1 MAPPPLSHHPSTSS
15 TSSDEPIYI
24 PPPSSKAGPGP
35 STHRY
40 IPKRSTVE
48 PESLVILDDDEED
61 EDEPVFVGTKISNL
75 VQKYKLNHDVLGD
88 RVRSSSSSTSRSPSV
103 GPSTVVS
110 NGKSSKKE
118 TKVNSR
124 STSDTS
130 SRKGKSKGKSKINQP
145 ITIIDDEE
153 IERTQEQR
161 QPSLP
166 LLPDLALVPLPVP
179 DWLGRTAILLP
190 LDNCV
195 VCKIRFKKTDSGA
208 AKWRHISTC
217 RPPLYRPPNPPPDL
231 KHLINEGL
239 LQVQSKSTEPTSL
252 LDLHVRR
259 SDSLEDVSSPS
270 NKGKKK
276 SLLGLRSFTSV
287 KASHERLEDDWEKQV
302 RSRLKEFIGDSSP
315 PREPEVELGSIP
327 KTPSP
332 NTSPS
337 NRKLKGTETRSDTE
351 DEMDLYLPSTQ
362 SLGESSLAQIY
373 AKQSPS
379 GSPSGSPSRSPITPV
394 DSPNRQ
400 SEDEDADFDIPL
412 PPSSQKRQFS
422 QREGLDFYEDGNDLS
437 CMDENPE
444 EKGEGEGE
452 GRVGDRTKKPFRGWG
467 DPRVDGDLSYDEID
481 NDERLFALGWGE
493 IASTITPSPT
503 PQRLLGPSSIY
514 STTPTPRASTS
525 TMRRREQ
532 FTTPTPAQIVYTIPS
547 SSPDIE
553 VIHQNEDED
562 NWGDEAVL
570 SWDGAGGGSSHE
582 ERDNEDDEAISVSS
596 VAPSEAG
603 LDEEE
608 EDKEEWGRD
617 AYLEWAWDED
627 DVNEEDEA
635 EGLSAT
641 SDDEHTRDPDKENAD
656 ENEGVGELE
665 TTAQLIQRGMPDY
678 STWELKKLQKL
689 VTGYGFRTSN
699 DHQALEKIAMECWK
713 AINPALL
720 HPAAHGKPK
729 SKTSSTSR
737 KSTEKDQ
744 TEMADR
750 QSERERESSIS
761 SADVPL
767 AQVKSN
773 KGKSKRTAIN
783 VKDSQEEPLTSPTPT
798 QRKAKAKAKAK
809 EKEKEREEPKGKTTY
824 EALSKMFYKLIMDDH
839 ELYLRILR
847 YEPISFDEL
856 ISKSIASGIDKERR
870 GWKKDLKRY
879 LDLQSISFFTEDPTG
894 QRRRH

>member
-1 MAPPPLSHHPSTSS
+1 MAPPSLSQHPSTSS

-24 PPPSSKAGPGP
+24 PPPSSKAVPGP
-35 STHRY
+35 STHLSL
-40 IPKRSTVE
+40 PKRSKAE
-48 PESLVILDDDEED
+48 PKSLVTLDDDDEED

-88 RVRSSSSSTSRSPSV
+88 RVKSSSSSTSGSPSAA
-103 GPSTVVS
+103 PSTS
-110 NGKSSKKE
+110 KSSKKE
-118 TKVNSR
+118 IKVNSR

-145 ITIIDDEE
+145 ITIIDGEE
-153 IERTQEQR
+153 TECTQLQQ

-190 LDNCV
+190 LDSCV

-231 KHLINEGL
+231 KNLINEGL
-239 LQVQSKSTEPTSL
+239 LHGQSKSTKPTSL

-259 SDSLEDVSSPS
+259 SNSLEDVSSPN

-276 SLLGLRSFTSV
+276 SILGLKSFTSV
-287 KASHERLEDDWEKQV
+287 KATHERLEDDWEKQV

-315 PREPEVELGSIP
+315 PPEPEFELGSIS

-332 NTSPS
+332 KTSPS
-337 NRKLKGTETRSDTE
+337 KRKLKGTEPRSDTE

-362 SLGESSLAQIY
+362 SLGESSLAQMY

-379 GSPSGSPSRSPITPV
+379 GSPSGSPSKSPITPV
-394 DSPNRQ
+394 DSPERQ
-400 SEDEDADFDIPL
+400 SEDEEHAEFDLPL

-422 QREGLDFYEDGNDLS
+422 QREEFDPDEEGNDFS

-444 EKGEGEGE
+444 EKGEGG
-452 GRVGDRTKKPFRGWG
+452 VGDRTKKPFRGWG
-467 DPRVDGDLSYDEID
+467 DPRVDEDLSHNEID
-481 NDERLFALGWGE
+481 NDERLFALGWGGGG
-493 IASTITPSPT
+493 TPIGRT
-503 PQRLLGPSSIY
+503 GGWTGRFALSSIR
-514 STTPTPRASTS
+514 STTPTPRASIS
-525 TMRRREQ
+525 TMRRRGQ
-532 FTTPTPAQIVYTIPS
+532 STTPTPAQIVYTIPS
-547 SSPDIE
+547 SSPEIE
-553 VIHQNEDED
+553 TIDQNEDED

-570 SWDGAGGGSSHE
+570 SWDGAQGGDGHE
-582 ERDNEDDEAISVSS
+582 ERDNEDDQAISVSS

-608 EDKEEWGRD
+608 EDEEEWGRD
-617 AYLEWAWDED
+617 AYLEWAWDGD

-641 SDDEHTRDPDKENAD
+641 SDDEPMPDPDAENAD
-656 ENEGVGELE
+656 ENEGVGEVK

-678 STWELKKLQKL
+678 CTWELKKLQKL

-713 AINPALL
+713 AINPTLL
-720 HPAAHGKPK
+720 HPTAHDEPK

-737 KSTEKDQ
+737 KSGEKDP
-744 TEMADR
+744 TDVASR
-750 QSERERESSIS
+750 QKERERESSIS

-767 AQVKSN
+767 AQVKSK
-773 KGKSKRTAIN
+773 KGKSKSTAIN
-783 VKDSQEEPLTSPTPT
+783 VKDSQEETLTTSTRRQDKT
-798 QRKAKAKAKAK
+798 KAKAK
-809 EKEKEREEPKGKTTY
+809 EKDQEREEPKGKGKVTY
-824 EALSKMFYKLIMDDH
+824 EDLSKMFYRLIMDDQ

-856 ISKSIASGIDKERR
+856 ISKSIASGIDKEKR